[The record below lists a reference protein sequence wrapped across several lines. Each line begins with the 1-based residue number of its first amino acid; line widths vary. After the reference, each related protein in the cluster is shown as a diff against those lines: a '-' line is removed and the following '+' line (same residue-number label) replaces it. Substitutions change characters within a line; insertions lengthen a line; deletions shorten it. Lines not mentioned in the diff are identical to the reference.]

1 MRFPPQRAIWAGL
14 SILAAGLLLA
24 RFWQEGRPAILP
36 VAEEP
41 IVVAGHFGDAL
52 LPLPPVPRLPPD
64 KVALGRALF
73 FDPRLSHDNTIAC
86 ATCHDLTTA
95 GHDARR
101 FSVGVGGAVGTVN
114 APSVFNAGLN
124 FVQFWDGRAA
134 SLEEQAAGPV
144 HNPVEMASNWNEV
157 IAKLSADTDF
167 GAKFRRVY
175 PDGLTPTAI
184 VDAIATF
191 ERTLLTVNSP
201 FDKYLRGDA
210 GALDALAQEGYRQ
223 FRDLGCA
230 SCHQGVNIGGN
241 MFQRFG
247 VMSECP
253 STGSAGGETTKSD
266 LGRYN
271 VTGLEE
277 DRRVFKVPSLR
288 NVALTAP
295 YFHNGSVASIDEAV
309 IAMGRCQLG
318 RELSA
323 AEIRALVAFLNSL
336 TGERPASA
344 GP

>member
-1 MRFPPQRAIWAGL
+1 MRFPPQRVIWAAL

-24 RFWQEGRPAILP
+24 RFWQEGRPAVLP
-36 VAEEP
+36 ATGEP
-41 IVVAGHFGDAL
+41 IAVAGHFGDAL
-52 LPLPPVPRLPPD
+52 LPLPPMPSLPAD

-73 FDPRLSHDNTIAC
+73 LDPRLSQDNTIAC

-114 APSVFNAGLN
+114 APSVFNASLN
-124 FVQFWDGRAA
+124 FVQFWDGRAG

-144 HNPVEMASNWNEV
+144 HNPVEMASNWNET
-157 IAKLSADTDF
+157 IAKLSADADF
-167 GAKFRRVY
+167 EAKFRRVY
-175 PDGLTPTAI
+175 PDGLTPASI

-191 ERTLLTVNSP
+191 ERTLLTANSP
-201 FDKYLRGDA
+201 FDNHLRGNA
-210 GALDALAQEGYRQ
+210 GALDTLALEGYRQ

-247 VMSECP
+247 VM
-253 STGSAGGETTKSD
+253 ADYFADRKGGVKSD

-277 DRRVFKVPSLR
+277 DRHVFKVPSLR
-288 NVALTAP
+288 NVAQTAP
-295 YFHNGSVASIDEAV
+295 YFHDGSVTTLDEAV
-309 IAMGRCQLG
+309 AVMGRYQLG

-336 TGERPASA
+336 TGERPTSA